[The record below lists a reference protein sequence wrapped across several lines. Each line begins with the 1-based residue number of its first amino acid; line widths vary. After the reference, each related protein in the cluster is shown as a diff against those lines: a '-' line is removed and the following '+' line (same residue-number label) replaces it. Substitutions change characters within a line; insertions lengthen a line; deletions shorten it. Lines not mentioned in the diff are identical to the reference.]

1 MALTLKA
8 RIQADLAQARR
19 EQDRARVLVLGTIL
33 SDLRNREID
42 HGSELPEDE
51 VLATLDRAI
60 KQRREAA
67 QQMREGGRPELAE
80 REEQQIEV
88 LKVYLPQPL
97 SEDEVRQLIRQL
109 IADGSDQ
116 MGALMGQL
124 MPRLKGR
131 FDGREANRLV
141 REELGA

>member
-97 SEDEVRQLIRQL
+97 SEDEVRQLIRRL

>member
-51 VLATLDRAI
+51 VLAALDRAI

>member
-51 VLATLDRAI
+51 VLAALDRAI

-97 SEDEVRQLIRQL
+97 SEDEVRQLIRRL